1 MLIALSEEWKER
13 LSQIVPTEKIV
24 IIENY
29 SMLHED
35 ALEERLKRECNNT
48 VLFLGELGK
57 RKGCY
62 DIPDVIENVKQC
74 IPDVKFILAGAGS
87 DIDEKAIKQL
97 IPDKKVEK
105 NTVFPGWVRGEEKDK
120 LLRMADVFF
129 LPSYNEG
136 MPMSV
141 LDAMGYGLPI
151 VSTNVGG
158 IPKIVHQ
165 GENGA
170 CCDPGNI
177 EQFSKEIIELLLNK
191 EKRESAEKASYN
203 IVQNGYSLEAHLQLL
218 TKVYERKEDHGE
230 TNGC

>member
-1 MLIALSEEWKER
+1 
-13 LSQIVPTEKIV
+13 
-24 IIENY
+24 
-29 SMLHED
+29 
-35 ALEERLKRECNNT
+35 
-48 VLFLGELGK
+48 
-57 RKGCY
+57 
-62 DIPDVIENVKQC
+62 
-74 IPDVKFILAGAGS
+74 
-87 DIDEKAIKQL
+87 
-97 IPDKKVEK
+97 
-105 NTVFPGWVRGEEKDK
+105 
-120 LLRMADVFF
+120 
-129 LPSYNEG
+129 
-136 MPMSV
+136 MSV

-230 TNGC
+230 TNGADGC